1 MMNLIASIS
10 AAALIM
16 GAPLTMGLKQVPASP
31 AAPAPAPAPAPAAA
45 PLSAAERSKLLKGA
59 AKALATVKTARGKFE
74 QYSPDGS
81 YSTGQFAMSRPGKV
95 RFDYD
100 DPVPLVLVSDG
111 TTVALQD
118 SELETTDRVPLAST
132 PLSLLLSSTLDF
144 EKEAEVVDVRRTGD
158 RTNITLR
165 DKTGE
170 MEGTLTM
177 VLDTSDN
184 ALTGWRTVDANG
196 GRTSVLLSGVETGAK
211 LNPRLF
217 VLKDLDNR

>member
-16 GAPLTMGLKQVPASP
+16 GAPLTMGLKQAPASP
-31 AAPAPAPAPAPAAA
+31 SVSAPAPAAA
-45 PLSAAERSKLLKGA
+45 PLTAAERSKLLKEA
-59 AKALATVKTARGKFE
+59 ARALASVKTARGKFE

-81 YSTGQFAMSRPGKV
+81 YSTGQFALSRPGKV

-100 DPVPLVLVSDG
+100 DPVSLVLVSDG

-118 SELETTDRVPLAST
+118 SDLETTDRVPLAST
-132 PLSLLLSSTLDF
+132 PLSLLLSSNLDF
-144 EKEAEVVDVRRTGD
+144 EKEAEVVDVRRMGD
-158 RTNITLR
+158 QTNITVR

-170 MEGTLTM
+170 MDGTLTV
-177 VLDTSDN
+177 VLADN

-196 GRTSVLLSGVETGAK
+196 GRTSVLLSSVETGAK

-217 VLKDLDNR
+217 ILKDFDNR

>member
-10 AAALIM
+10 TAALIF
-16 GAPLTMGLKQVPASP
+16 GAPLTIGLKQTPTPAVT
-31 AAPAPAPAPAPAAA
+31 APATTAKPMT
-45 PLSAAERSKLLKGA
+45 AAERSKVLKEA
-59 AKALATVKTARGKFE
+59 SKALASVKTARGKFE

-81 YSTGQFAMSRPGKV
+81 YSTGQFAISRPGKV

-100 DPVPLVLVSDG
+100 EPVPLVLVSNG

-118 SELETTDRVPLAST
+118 SELETTDRVPLSST
-132 PLSLLLSSTLDF
+132 PLSLLLSDKLDF
-144 EKEAEVVDVRRTGD
+144 ESQAEVTDVRRADGK
-158 RTNITLR
+158 TNITVR

-170 MEGTLTM
+170 TDGTLT
-177 VLDTSDN
+177 LILGTDN

-196 GRTSVLLSGVETGAK
+196 GRTSVLLNSVETGAK

-217 VLKDLDNR
+217 ILRDFDNN

>member
-10 AAALIM
+10 TAALIF
-16 GAPLTMGLKQVPASP
+16 GAPVTMGLKQAPVSPP
-31 AAPAPAPAPAPAAA
+31 AATIAPADVAA
-45 PLSAAERSKLLKGA
+45 PLSAAERSKLLKEAG
-59 AKALATVKTARGKFE
+59 KALAGVKTARGNFE

-81 YSTGQFAMSRPGKV
+81 FSTGRFAMSRPGKV

-132 PLSLLLSSTLDF
+132 PLSLLLSDNVDF
-144 EKEAEVVDVRRTGD
+144 EAQAEVIDVRRTGD
-158 RTNITLR
+158 KTNITVR

-170 MEGTLTM
+170 TDGTLT
-177 VLDTSDN
+177 VILGGSDN
-184 ALTGWRTVDANG
+184 ALAGWRTVDGNG
-196 GRTSVLLSGVETGAK
+196 GRTSVLLSGVETGTK

-217 VLKDLDNR
+217 RLPDFDNN

>member
-1 MMNLIASIS
+1 
-10 AAALIM
+10 
-16 GAPLTMGLKQVPASP
+16 
-31 AAPAPAPAPAPAAA
+31 
-45 PLSAAERSKLLKGA
+45 
-59 AKALATVKTARGKFE
+59 
-74 QYSPDGS
+74 
-81 YSTGQFAMSRPGKV
+81 MSRPGKV

-170 MEGTLTM
+170 MEGTLTV
-177 VLDTSDN
+177 VLDASNN

-217 VLKDLDNR
+217 LLKDLDNR

>member
-16 GAPLTMGLKQVPASP
+16 GAPLTMGLKQVPTSP
-31 AAPAPAPAPAPAAA
+31 SVSAPAPAPAAA
-45 PLSAAERSKLLKGA
+45 PLTAAERSKLLKEA
-59 AKALATVKTARGKFE
+59 AKALAAVKTARGKFE

-118 SELETTDRVPLAST
+118 SDLETTDRVPLAST

-144 EKEAEVVDVRRTGD
+144 EKEAEVVDVRRMGD
-158 RTNITLR
+158 QTNITVR

-170 MEGTLTM
+170 MDGTLTV
-177 VLDTSDN
+177 VLADN

-217 VLKDLDNR
+217 ILKDFDNR

>member
-10 AAALIM
+10 TAALIL
-16 GAPLTMGLKQVPASP
+16 GAPVTMGLKQAPGNAP
-31 AAPAPAPAPAPAAA
+31 AASVAPAEAAA
-45 PLSAAERSKLLKGA
+45 PLSAAERSKLLKEA
-59 AKALATVKTARGKFE
+59 AKALAGVKTARGKFE

-132 PLSLLLSSTLDF
+132 PLSMLLSDTLDF
-144 EKEAEVVDVRRTGD
+144 ETQAEVIDVRRTGD
-158 RTNITLR
+158 KTNITVR
-165 DKTGE
+165 DKSGE
-170 MEGTLTM
+170 TDGTLT
-177 VLDTSDN
+177 VILANSDN
-184 ALTGWRTVDANG
+184 GLAGWRTVDGNG
-196 GRTSVLLSGVETGAK
+196 GRTSVLLNSVETGAK

-217 VLKDLDNR
+217 RLPDFDNR

>member
-1 MMNLIASIS
+1 MINLIASIS
-10 AAALIM
+10 AAALII
-16 GAPLTMGLKQVPASP
+16 GAPLTMGLKQVPVSP
-31 AAPAPAPAPAPAAA
+31 VISAPAP
-45 PLSAAERSKLLKGA
+45 LSTAERSKLLMEA
-59 AKALATVKTARGKFE
+59 ARALAAVKTARGRFE
-74 QYSPDGS
+74 QYGPDGS
-81 YSTGQFAMSRPGKV
+81 YSTGQFAMSRPGRV

-132 PLSLLLSSTLDF
+132 PLSLLLSGTPDF
-144 EKEAEVVDVRRTGD
+144 EKEADVVEVRRTGE

-170 MEGTLTM
+170 MEGTLTL
-177 VLDTSDN
+177 VLDASDN
-184 ALTGWRTVDANG
+184 TLTGWRTVDASG
-196 GRTSVLLSGVETGAK
+196 GRTSVLLSAIETGTK

>member
-16 GAPLTMGLKQVPASP
+16 GTPLTMGLKQVPTTP
-31 AAPAPAPAPAPAAA
+31 AASAPAPAAA
-45 PLSAAERSKLLKGA
+45 PMSAAERSRLLKDA
-59 AKALATVKTARGKFE
+59 AQALGKVKTARGKFE

-111 TTVALQD
+111 ATVALQD
-118 SELETTDRVPLAST
+118 SDLETTDRVPLSST
-132 PLSLLLSSTLDF
+132 PLSLLLSDKLDF
-144 EKEAEVVDVRRTGD
+144 ENQAEVIDVRRTGD
-158 RTNITLR
+158 KTNITVR
-165 DKTGE
+165 DKSGE
-170 MEGTLTM
+170 MDGTLTV
-177 VLDTSDN
+177 VLANADN
-184 ALTGWRTVDANG
+184 ALTGWRTVDSNG

-217 VLKDLDNR
+217 ILKDFDNR

>member
-16 GAPLTMGLKQVPASP
+16 GAPLMMGLKQVPTSP
-31 AAPAPAPAPAPAAA
+31 SVSAPAPAPAAA
-45 PLSAAERSKLLKGA
+45 PLTAAERSKLLKEA
-59 AKALATVKTARGKFE
+59 AKALAAVKTARGKFE

-118 SELETTDRVPLAST
+118 SDLETTDRVPLAST

-144 EKEAEVVDVRRTGD
+144 EKEAEVVDVRRMGD
-158 RTNITLR
+158 QTNITVR

-170 MEGTLTM
+170 MDGTLTV
-177 VLDTSDN
+177 VLAGN

-217 VLKDLDNR
+217 ILKDFDNR

>member
-31 AAPAPAPAPAPAAA
+31 AAPAPAPAAA
-45 PLSAAERSKLLKGA
+45 PLSAAERLKLLKGA

-196 GRTSVLLSGVETGAK
+196 GRTSVLLSGIETGAK

>member
-1 MMNLIASIS
+1 MMNLIASAS
-10 AAALIM
+10 AAALLFTS
-16 GAPLTMGLKQVPASP
+16 PLAMGLRQGPAPGVS
-31 AAPAPAPAPAPAAA
+31 APANTAVPMT
-45 PLSAAERSKLLKGA
+45 AAERSKLLRDA
-59 AKALATVKTARGKFE
+59 SRALAAVKTARGKFE

-81 YSTGQFAMSRPGKV
+81 FSTGQFALSRPGKV

-132 PLSLLLSSTLDF
+132 PLSLLLSDNLDF
-144 EKEAEVVDVRRTGD
+144 EKEAEVIDVRRTGE
-158 RTNITLR
+158 RTNITVR

-170 MEGTLTM
+170 TEGILTL
-177 VLDTSDN
+177 VLAGAANS
-184 ALTGWRTVDANG
+184 LEGWRTVDANG
-196 GRTSVLLSGVETGAK
+196 ASTSVMLKDVETGAR

-217 VLKDLDNR
+217 RLPDFDNR

>member
-16 GAPLTMGLKQVPASP
+16 GAPLTMGLKQVPVSP
-31 AAPAPAPAPAPAAA
+31 AVSAPAPAAA
-45 PLSAAERSKLLKGA
+45 PLSAAERSKLLKEA

-170 MEGTLTM
+170 MEGTLTV
-177 VLDTSDN
+177 VLDASNN

>member
-16 GAPLTMGLKQVPASP
+16 GTPLTMGLKQAPTSP
-31 AAPAPAPAPAPAAA
+31 TLTAPAAA
-45 PLSAAERSKLLKGA
+45 PMSAAERSKLLKEA
-59 AKALATVKTARGKFE
+59 SKALATVKTARGKFE

-100 DPVPLVLVSDG
+100 DPVPLVLVADG

-118 SELETTDRVPLAST
+118 SDLETTDRVPLSST
-132 PLSLLLSSTLDF
+132 PLSLLLSDKLDF
-144 EKEAEVVDVRRTGD
+144 EKQAEVIDVRRTAD
-158 RTNITLR
+158 KTNITVR
-165 DKTGE
+165 DKSGE
-170 MEGTLTM
+170 MDGTLTV
-177 VLDTSDN
+177 VLANSDN

-217 VLKDLDNR
+217 ILKDFDNR

>member
-1 MMNLIASIS
+1 MMNLIASLS
-10 AAALIM
+10 AAALIL
-16 GAPLTMGLKQVPASP
+16 GAPLTVGLKQVPVSP
-31 AAPAPAPAPAPAAA
+31 VVTSPAPATA
-45 PLSAAERSKLLKGA
+45 PLTAAERAKILKEA
-59 AKALATVKTARGKFE
+59 SKALANVKTARGKFE

-81 YSTGQFAMSRPGKV
+81 FSTGQFAMSRPGKV

-132 PLSLLLSSTLDF
+132 PLSLLLSDKLDF
-144 EKEAEVVDVRRTGD
+144 EKQAEVIDVRRTGD
-158 RTNITLR
+158 KTNITVR
-165 DKTGE
+165 DKSGE
-170 MEGTLTM
+170 MDGTLT
-177 VLDTSDN
+177 VILDNKEN
-184 ALTGWRTVDANG
+184 ALTGWRTVDGSG

-217 VLKDLDNR
+217 ILRDLDNR

>member
-10 AAALIM
+10 TAALIL
-16 GAPLTMGLKQVPASP
+16 GAPVTMGLKQAPASAP
-31 AAPAPAPAPAPAAA
+31 AATVAQTDVAA
-45 PLSAAERSKLLKGA
+45 PLSAAERSKLLKEA
-59 AKALATVKTARGKFE
+59 AKALAGVKTARGKFE

-81 YSTGQFAMSRPGKV
+81 FSTGQFAMSRPGKV

-132 PLSLLLSSTLDF
+132 PLSLLLSDTLDF
-144 EKEAEVVDVRRTGD
+144 ETQAEVIDVRRTGD
-158 RTNITLR
+158 KTNITVR

-170 MEGTLTM
+170 TDGTLT
-177 VLDTSDN
+177 VILANSDN
-184 ALTGWRTVDANG
+184 ALAGWRTVDSNG

-217 VLKDLDNR
+217 RLPDFDNR

>member
-16 GAPLTMGLKQVPASP
+16 GAPLTMVLKQVPTSP
-31 AAPAPAPAPAPAAA
+31 SVSAPAPAAA
-45 PLSAAERSKLLKGA
+45 AAPLTAAERSKLLKEA
-59 AKALATVKTARGKFE
+59 AKALASVKTARGKFE

-118 SELETTDRVPLAST
+118 SDLETTDRVPLAST

-158 RTNITLR
+158 QTNITVR

-170 MEGTLTM
+170 MDGTLTV
-177 VLDTSDN
+177 VLADN

-217 VLKDLDNR
+217 ILKDFDNL

>member
-16 GAPLTMGLKQVPASP
+16 GAPLTIGLKQAPTTPAVST
-31 AAPAPAPAPAPAAA
+31 PAAA
-45 PLSAAERSKLLKGA
+45 PLTAAERSKILKSA
-59 AKALATVKTARGKFE
+59 ATSLSAVKTARGNFE

-81 YSTGQFAMSRPGKV
+81 FTTGQFALSRPGKM

-100 DPVPLVLVSDG
+100 DPTPLVMVADG

-118 SELETTDRVPLAST
+118 SDLETTDRVPLSST
-132 PLSLLLSSTLDF
+132 PLSLLLSDKLDF
-144 EKEAEVVDVRRTGD
+144 EKQAEVIDVRRTGD
-158 RTNITLR
+158 KTNITLR
-165 DKTGE
+165 DKSGE
-170 MEGTLTM
+170 MEGTLTI
-177 VLDTSDN
+177 VLEGSDN

-196 GRTSVLLSGVETGAK
+196 GRTSVMLTKVETGAK

-217 VLKDLDNR
+217 VLRDFDNR